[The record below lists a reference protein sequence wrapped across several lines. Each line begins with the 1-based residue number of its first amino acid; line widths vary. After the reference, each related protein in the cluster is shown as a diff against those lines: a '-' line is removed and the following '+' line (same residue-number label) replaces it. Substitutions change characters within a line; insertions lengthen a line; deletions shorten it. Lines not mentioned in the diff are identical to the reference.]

1 VTLQGFLDI
10 VSEATDKADDF
21 KPVFSRKPDMK
32 IGNRESTKFDQGN
45 FHAPAVPEKPLKFQ
59 KLQLERLLSG
69 EINPNDKPVN
79 RQHIEAL
86 LIPLNNAL
94 RKELSDSADSAVYKV

>member
-1 VTLQGFLDI
+1 L
-10 VSEATDKADDF
+10 VSCHCSF
-21 KPVFSRKPDMK
+21 NP
-32 IGNRESTKFDQGN
+32 N
-45 FHAPAVPEKPLKFQ
+45 
-59 KLQLERLLSG
+59 G

-79 RQHIEAL
+79 RQQIEAL